1 MQPTTTSTPA
11 VAADGMAEMTGE
23 RKADRAK
30 QMATTT
36 EVRPVRPPAAIPAED
51 STYVVVLE
59 VPQMAPMEVA
69 IESANRALSILEEK
83 PEPFSRASS
92 SSAEKMPVRRPVPMN
107 VPMVSKVSDME
118 NAKIV
123 SRMIGSFDMSENS
136 DGKPSALKIA
146 PKVCGSW
153 AKVSPMEMELAM
165 VV

>member
-1 MQPTTTSTPA
+1 
-11 VAADGMAEMTGE
+11 
-23 RKADRAK
+23 
-30 QMATTT
+30 
-36 EVRPVRPPAAIPAED
+36 
-51 STYVVVLE
+51 
-59 VPQMAPMEVA
+59 
-69 IESANRALSILEEK
+69 
-83 PEPFSRASS
+83 
-92 SSAEKMPVRRPVPMN
+92 MN